1 MKLVRYGPLGQE
13 KPGLLDAS
21 HVVRDLSAVIP
32 DWTPA
37 TLVQETL
44 ARVAK
49 LNPLELP
56 AVPAG
61 TRLGMPLRGIPKFIA
76 IGLNYTDH
84 AREVGRSHPSE
95 PVIFTKAISC
105 LTGPDDDVM
114 LPKGSTRTDW
124 EVELGVVI
132 GKTARYVEKSRALDF
147 VAGYCLVNDLS
158 EREYQND
165 RGGTWDKGKGCDTFG
180 PVGPWLVTAD
190 ESGDPQ
196 DLDLWLEVNGVRHQ
210 NGHTR
215 NMIFPVA
222 DLIAWVSS
230 YMTLEPGDLLTT
242 GTPAGVGAGLKPPVF
257 LKPGDTM
264 RLGGGKLG
272 IQQHRVIP
280 WTCA

>member
-1 MKLVRYGPLGQE
+1 MKLVRHGMPGQE
-13 KPGLLDAS
+13 KPGLVDS
-21 HVVRDLSAVIP
+21 TNVVRDLSAIVP

-37 TLVQETL
+37 QLSRETL

-49 LNPLELP
+49 LDPFELP
-56 AVPAG
+56 AVPPG
-61 TRLGMPLRGIPKFIA
+61 TRLGVPVSGIPKFVA
-76 IGLNYTDH
+76 IGLNFADH
-84 AREVGRSHPSE
+84 AREAGRPHPAE

-105 LTGPDDDVM
+105 LTGPNDEVM

-132 GKTARYVEKSRALDF
+132 GKTARYVEKSRALEF

-180 PVGPWLVTAD
+180 PVGPWLVTAA
-190 ESGDPQ
+190 EIEDPQ
-196 DLDLWLEVNGVRHQ
+196 DLDLWLEVNRVRHQ
-210 NGHTR
+210 DGHTR
-215 NMIFPVA
+215 NMIFSVA

-257 LKPGDTM
+257 LKPGDSM
-264 RLGGGKLG
+264 RLGSGKLG
-272 IQQHRVIP
+272 IQQHRVIA
-280 WTCA
+280 WRHT